1 MNHGRARTGL
11 DDVADDLSQ
20 ESFLE
25 KLFRQ
30 WAADIDQWTHH
41 PLENLQLD
49 LARTEIPHQRRDTER
64 PERSKV
70 DAGAFVGRH
79 ERDAIG
85 RPRLGYADRPGS
97 SDPTSTAAP
106 RRCLN
111 RCRHRGCRLGVLPRQ
126 VG

>member
-1 MNHGRARTGL
+1 MRTAGIPSALSQATIRALARPRRPGGYPQSEL
-11 DDVADDLSQ
+11 DDKLS

-30 WAADIDQWTHH
+30 WAADIDERTHR

-70 DAGAFVGRH
+70 DAGALWGDMI
-79 ERDAIG
+79 EM
-85 RPRLGYADRPGS
+85 
-97 SDPTSTAAP
+97 
-106 RRCLN
+106 
-111 RCRHRGCRLGVLPRQ
+111 Q
-126 VG
+126 